1 MISHV
6 GNMTESLSFINLQK
20 PFPLFQLQEGN
31 KEFWRTKQC
40 FAEIITDF
48 DKYFQRK
55 KRLFLKRRYY
65 VFLEP
70 AKLSCLS
77 WIFYWS
83 HRIFG
88 WAVRF
93 LHEVGI
99 ILVIEH
105 CPFHMRYNLALH
117 FAKNLSQHWI
127 GYFSPINS
135 FFFLLLKKAIIIVVA
150 DDYNTTKEFKEVPLK
165 VGNLWACTGCA
176 LYTFKKGKQ
185 RICFT
190 KVLCARFSKKVQV
203 EKRKFWHEALP
214 NECTF

>member
-1 MISHV
+1 MSIKWQNHKSNSGTVFKNLFHFFNCKKWKQKILVDKTMFCQNHNRLLTNIS
-6 GNMTESLSFINLQK
+6 S
-20 PFPLFQLQEGN
+20 
-31 KEFWRTKQC
+31 
-40 FAEIITDF
+40 
-48 DKYFQRK
+48 K

-117 FAKNLSQHWI
+117 FAKLLLSI
-127 GYFSPINS
+127 RFDIFLLSILS
-135 FFFLLLKKAIIIVVA
+135 FFSFCFLKK
-150 DDYNTTKEFKEVPLK
+150 
-165 VGNLWACTGCA
+165 
-176 LYTFKKGKQ
+176 Q
-185 RICFT
+185 
-190 KVLCARFSKKVQV
+190 S
-203 EKRKFWHEALP
+203 
-214 NECTF
+214 

>member
-1 MISHV
+1 MSIKWLNHKSNSGTV
-6 GNMTESLSFINLQK
+6 FKNLFHFFNCKKWKQK
-20 PFPLFQLQEGN
+20 ILVDKTMFCQNHNRLWQIFP
-31 KEFWRTKQC
+31 
-40 FAEIITDF
+40 A
-48 DKYFQRK
+48 K

-105 CPFHMRYNLALH
+105 CQFQKRKVNNLCIVCKI
-117 FAKNLSQHWI
+117 FGEK
-127 GYFSPINS
+127 FK
-135 FFFLLLKKAIIIVVA
+135 LKKG
-150 DDYNTTKEFKEVPLK
+150 DF
-165 VGNLWACTGCA
+165 
-176 LYTFKKGKQ
+176 GK
-185 RICFT
+185 
-190 KVLCARFSKKVQV
+190 
-203 EKRKFWHEALP
+203 EALNCQKNVP
-214 NECTF
+214 DFLYSKSMCMHNCMHNFEYLCNRGKY

>member
-1 MISHV
+1 MILC
-6 GNMTESLSFINLQK
+6 NYDFICKQDDRVNDVRHQFAK
-20 PFPLFQLQEGN
+20 TFSTFSIAKKGN
-31 KEFWRTKQC
+31 KESWRTKQC

-135 FFFLLLKKAIIIVVA
+135 FFSPFSS
-150 DDYNTTKEFKEVPLK
+150 FKRSNHSCGRWWLQ
-165 VGNLWACTGCA
+165 
-176 LYTFKKGKQ
+176 YH
-185 RICFT
+185 
-190 KVLCARFSKKVQV
+190 
-203 EKRKFWHEALP
+203 KRV
-214 NECTF
+214 

>member
-1 MISHV
+1 MSMKWQNHKSNSGTVFKNPFHFFNCKKWKQKILVDKTMFCQNHNRLWQINIS
-6 GNMTESLSFINLQK
+6 S
-20 PFPLFQLQEGN
+20 
-31 KEFWRTKQC
+31 
-40 FAEIITDF
+40 
-48 DKYFQRK
+48 K

-117 FAKNLSQHWI
+117 FAKLLLSIRLDIFLLSNL
-127 GYFSPINS
+127 S
-135 FFFLLLKKAIIIVVA
+135 FFFP
-150 DDYNTTKEFKEVPLK
+150 F
-165 VGNLWACTGCA
+165 C
-176 LYTFKKGKQ
+176 
-185 RICFT
+185 
-190 KVLCARFSKKVQV
+190 FSKKQS
-203 EKRKFWHEALP
+203 
-214 NECTF
+214 